1 MNLNPNK
8 NMKTRCHL
16 SLPEILKPESTID
29 RKRLGVRIFEG
40 CSGPGEE
47 KKGKR
52 ERWDAKRKME
62 WENPTSIKSPIKRN
76 LESTKSPKIPLL
88 SPKVRAMPHPVDWER
103 ERERDGVDLRYR
115 SGRLGERDGV
125 NLRYRSGRLGERE
138 RERERE
144 TMSISVAMPV
154 DWGGERRRSRE
165 TVVERGKSRLGLRC
179 WNEML
184 GGSFDFFF
192 FISSS
197 FMMVMGR
204 RYYH

>member
-115 SGRLGERDGV
+115 SGRLGERVRERDGV

-144 TMSISVAMPV
+144 RRCQSPLPCPSI
-154 DWGGERRRSRE
+154 GGEREEEAERRWW
-165 TVVERGKSRLGLRC
+165 RGVKV
-179 WNEML
+179 
-184 GGSFDFFF
+184 D
-192 FISSS
+192 
-197 FMMVMGR
+197 
-204 RYYH
+204 

>member
-103 ERERDGVDLRYR
+103 ERERWCR
-115 SGRLGERDGV
+115 SPLPFRSIRRERWCQSS
-125 NLRYRSGRLGERE
+125 LPFRSIRGERE
-138 RERERE
+138 RERERDDVNLRCHARRLGGRE
-144 TMSISVAMPV
+144 KKKQR
-154 DWGGERRRSRE
+154 DGGGE
-165 TVVERGKSRLGLRC
+165 G
-179 WNEML
+179 
-184 GGSFDFFF
+184 
-192 FISSS
+192 
-197 FMMVMGR
+197 
-204 RYYH
+204 